1 MVGMI
6 FRRWIWAGLV
16 FTVWAYGGE
25 WLYTKVGIDMTQ
37 YNTVFIV
44 HIVVGVWLS
53 WKSFRWWIV
62 KKD

>member
-53 WKSFRWWIV
+53 WKSLRWWIV